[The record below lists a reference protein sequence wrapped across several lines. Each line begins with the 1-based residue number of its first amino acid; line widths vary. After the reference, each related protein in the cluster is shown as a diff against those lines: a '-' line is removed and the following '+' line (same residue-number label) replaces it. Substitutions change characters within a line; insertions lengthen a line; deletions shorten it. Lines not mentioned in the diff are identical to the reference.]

1 MNFSLDGD
9 VDQIWGLYQKVNK
22 LINKHAPLK
31 IPSAHIKRNL
41 SKPWI
46 TKGLRRSIKVKNN
59 LMMAGD
65 RDAYKL
71 YRNKLTNLIRLS
83 KKLYFHNFFDDN
95 INNIKSTVGSICTVS
110 NARLNF

>member
-31 IPSAHIKRNL
+31 IPSARIKRNL

-83 KKLYFHNFFDDN
+83 KNY
-95 INNIKSTVGSICTVS
+95 ISITFSMTTSITSKVQLEVYVQS
-110 NARLNF
+110 PMLD